1 MAEKIRGITI
11 ELSADTKGITK
22 GLNSINSQLKS
33 TQSQLKDVNKLL
45 KLDPKNTELLQQKQK
60 LLGDAVKE
68 TKDKLKELKEIQSRM
83 DAEGVDKNSAQY
95 QALQREII
103 ATEQDLEKAEKAQ
116 ADFNAEMQK
125 TAADAAKAESALG
138 RFKTSLGNIS
148 DKLKSVSEKAAE
160 MAQKTRGMSVA
171 AAGALTAIGGIAYK
185 AVQSADD
192 LNTLAKQTGFTTDEL
207 QKMQYASDRIDV
219 SMDTIT
225 GAAARMTKQL
235 GSNEDKF
242 ASLGVATRDV
252 NGNFRSTSDI
262 FFDTVTALGNIENE
276 TERDTVA
283 MDIFG
288 KSANELAGVID
299 DGGAALKNFGKEAED
314 AGLILDQETLNS
326 LNEVND
332 EIDKL
337 KAQGAASLAKAG
349 AAALKALQPVIEK
362 VAGAIAKILDFI
374 ANLSPETI
382 QIIVTILAVIA
393 AISPL
398 LSIISKLTAAISFL
412 ASPVGL
418 VIAAIAALIAIG
430 VLLYKNWD
438 TIKAKAQEIG
448 QSIATAWATLKE
460 NVAATWEAIKAAIV
474 EKFNSI
480 VAAVQGVITNIVTA
494 FQNLSASIQ
503 AAISTLGATVKSGLD
518 SAFAYIKQL
527 PAQALQWGKD
537 IIEGLK
543 NGILAK
549 VAEVAQAARE
559 LAQRIKDNIG
569 FSEPKEGP
577 LSNFHTYMPDMIDLM
592 VRGINENKGK
602 LNQAMVGLA
611 RGMSADINQ
620 NVMVTNPAKASS
632 SINLYIND
640 IKYNTDEYIDSSIT
654 DFVESMVRRGR
665 MYGRA

>member
-1 MAEKIRGITI
+1 MADRIKGITI
-11 ELSADTKGITK
+11 EIGGNTTELSKSLKGV
-22 GLNSINSQLKS
+22 NSQIKN
-33 TQSQLKDVNKLL
+33 TQAQLKDVEKLL
-45 KLDPKNTELLQQKQK
+45 KLDPKNTDLLRQKQK
-60 LLGDAVKE
+60 LLADAVNE
-68 TKDKLKELKEIQSRM
+68 TKDKLKQLKEAQAQM
-83 DAEGVDKNSAQY
+83 DASGVNKNSAQY

-103 ATEQDLEKAEKAQ
+103 ATEQDLKKAEAAYRSFGSVAKQ
-116 ADFNAEMQK
+116 QLQVVSQK
-125 TAADAAKAESALG
+125 TAEA
-138 RFKTSLGNIS
+138 
-148 DKLKSVSEKAAE
+148 
-160 MAQKTRGMSVA
+160 AQKTRAMSAA

-185 AVQSADD
+185 AAQNADD
-192 LNTLAKQTGFTTDEL
+192 LNTMAKQTGFTTAEL
-207 QKMQYASDRIDV
+207 QKMQYASERIDV
-219 SMDTIT
+219 SMETIT

-235 GSNEDKF
+235 GSNEEKF

-262 FFDTVTALGNIENE
+262 FYDTIAALGNIENE

-374 ANLSPETI
+374 ANLSPETM
-382 QIIVTILAVIA
+382 QIIITILAVIA

-398 LSIISKLTAAISFL
+398 LSIISKVTAAISFL

-480 VAAVQGVITNIVTA
+480 VAAIQGVITNIVTA
-494 FQNLSASIQ
+494 FQNLASSIQ
-503 AAISTLGATVKSGLD
+503 AAISTLGATVKSGLE

-543 NGILAK
+543 NGIMAK

-592 VRGINENKGK
+592 VKGIEQSKAK

-611 RGMSADINQ
+611 RDMSTDINQ
-620 NVMVTNPAKASS
+620 NVMFSQSPAGSG
-632 SINLYIND
+632 SITLYIND

>member
-60 LLGDAVKE
+60 LLADAVNQ
-68 TKDKLKELKEIQSRM
+68 TKAKLEELKQIQSRM
-83 DAEGVDKNSAQY
+83 DAEGVDKSSAQY

-125 TAADAAKAESALG
+125 SAADAAKAESALG

-262 FFDTVTALGNIENE
+262 FFDTVKALSQIQNE

-288 KSANELAGVID
+288 KSANELAGVVD
-299 DGGAALKNFGKEAED
+299 DGGAALRDFGKEAED
-314 AGLILDQETLNS
+314 AGLIMSQDTLDGLNQ
-326 LNEVND
+326 VND
-332 EIDKL
+332 EIDRL
-337 KAQGAASLAKAG
+337 KAQAVGTLAQAGAKA
-349 AAALKALQPVIEK
+349 LQALQPVLEK
-362 VAGAIAKILDFI
+362 VANAISKVLEYI
-374 ANLSPETI
+374 ASLSPETMK
-382 QIIVTILAVIA
+382 IILIVLAVIA

-398 LSIISKLTAAISFL
+398 MSLISGISAALSFL
-412 ASPVGL
+412 ISPIGL
-418 VIAAIAALIAIG
+418 IVAGIAAVIAIG

-438 TIKAKAQEIG
+438 EITAKATEMWENIKAKWEEFKTTTAATFEEIG
-448 QSIATAWATLKE
+448 NNLK
-460 NVAATWEAIKAAIV
+460 AKWESIKANVTNTVESIKQGIV
-474 EKFNSI
+474 DKFNSAKDTVLNVFESI
-480 VAAVQGVITNIVTA
+480 KSGIQEKIDAAKDFVHNAIEQIKGFFNFSWHLPHIALPHFSLVGQFSLNPPSVPHISVAWYKKAYEQPYLFDRPTVVGAMGFGDGNGAEMVYGKDNLLKDIKSA
-494 FQNLSASIQ
+494 MLSANNDSPIY
-503 AAISTLGATVKSGLD
+503 ITVQSVLD
-518 SAFAYIKQL
+518 
-527 PAQALQWGKD
+527 GR
-537 IIEGLK
+537 IIGES
-543 NGILAK
+543 
-549 VAEVAQAARE
+549 VSRYQRQTAR
-559 LAQRIKDNIG
+559 
-569 FSEPKEGP
+569 
-577 LSNFHTYMPDMIDLM
+577 
-592 VRGINENKGK
+592 
-602 LNQAMVGLA
+602 AMG
-611 RGMSADINQ
+611 
-620 NVMVTNPAKASS
+620 
-632 SINLYIND
+632 
-640 IKYNTDEYIDSSIT
+640 
-654 DFVESMVRRGR
+654 
-665 MYGRA
+665 

>member
-1 MAEKIRGITI
+1 MQEHIVGEDVTI
-11 ELSADTKGITK
+11 PEGVTVTFEEGCRIQFYDDRVYYNSPV
-22 GLNSINSQLKS
+22 LNKFNCVVINFCIVL
-33 TQSQLKDVNKLL
+33 TFYTPCKDVEKLL
-45 KLDPKNTELLQQKQK
+45 KLDPKNTDLLRQKQK
-60 LLGDAVKE
+60 LLADAVNE
-68 TKDKLKELKEIQSRM
+68 TKDKLKQLKEAQAQM
-83 DAEGVDKNSAQY
+83 DASGVDKNSAQY

-103 ATEQDLEKAEKAQ
+103 ATEQDLKKAQ
-116 ADFNAEMQK
+116 AAQREFGSV
-125 TAADAAKAESALG
+125 AKQQLQA
-138 RFKTSLGNIS
+138 
-148 DKLKSVSEKAAE
+148 VSQKAAE
-160 MAQKTRGMSVA
+160 LAQKTRGLSMA

-185 AVQSADD
+185 AAQNADD
-192 LNTLAKQTGFTTDEL
+192 LNTMAKQTGFTTDEL
-207 QKMQYASDRIDV
+207 QKMQYAADRIDV
-219 SMDTIT
+219 SMETIT

-262 FFDTVTALGNIENE
+262 FYDTVAALGNIENE

-430 VLLYKNWD
+430 VLLYKKWD

-460 NVAATWEAIKAAIV
+460 NVTATWEAIKAAIV

-480 VAAVQGVITNIVTA
+480 VAAIQGVITNIVTA
-494 FQNLSASIQ
+494 FQNLASSIQ
-503 AAISTLGATVKSGLD
+503 AAISTLGATVKAGLE
-518 SAFAYIKQL
+518 SAFAYIKQ
-527 PAQALQWGKD
+527 QK
-537 IIEGLK
+537 I
-543 NGILAK
+543 
-549 VAEVAQAARE
+549 
-559 LAQRIKDNIG
+559 
-569 FSEPKEGP
+569 
-577 LSNFHTYMPDMIDLM
+577 IDL
-592 VRGINENKGK
+592 
-602 LNQAMVGLA
+602 
-611 RGMSADINQ
+611 DIY
-620 NVMVTNPAKASS
+620 M
-632 SINLYIND
+632 
-640 IKYNTDEYIDSSIT
+640 DET
-654 DFVESMVRRGR
+654 
-665 MYGRA
+665 

>member
-1 MAEKIRGITI
+1 MADRIKGITI
-11 ELSADTKGITK
+11 EIGGNTTELSKSLKGV
-22 GLNSINSQLKS
+22 NSQIKN
-33 TQSQLKDVNKLL
+33 TQSQLKDVEKLL
-45 KLDPKNTELLQQKQK
+45 KFDPKNTELLRQKQK
-60 LLGDAVKE
+60 LLGDTVNE
-68 TKDKLKELKEIQSRM
+68 TKEKLKQLKQAQAQM
-83 DAEGVDKNSAQY
+83 DASGVDKNSAQY

-103 ATEQDLEKAEKAQ
+103 ATEQDLKKAEAAYRSFGSVAKQQLQ
-116 ADFNAEMQK
+116 AVSQKSAE
-125 TAADAAKAESALG
+125 L
-138 RFKTSLGNIS
+138 
-148 DKLKSVSEKAAE
+148 
-160 MAQKTRGMSVA
+160 AQKTRGLSTA
-171 AAGALTAIGGIAYK
+171 AAGALTAIGGLAYK
-185 AVQSADD
+185 AAQNSDD
-192 LNTLAKQTGFTTDEL
+192 LNTLAKQTGFTTAEL
-207 QKMQYASDRIDV
+207 QKMQYAADRIDV
-219 SMDTIT
+219 SMETIT

-262 FFDTVTALGNIENE
+262 FYDTVTALSQIQNE

-288 KSANELAGVID
+288 RSANELAGVID
-299 DGGAALKNFGKEAED
+299 DGGAALKEFGQEAED
-314 AGLILDQETLNS
+314 AGLILDQDTLDS
-326 LNEVND
+326 LNQVND
-332 EIDKL
+332 EIDRL

-349 AAALKALQPVIEK
+349 AAALQALTPVIEK
-362 VAGAIAKILDFI
+362 VAGAISKVLEFI
-374 ANLSPETI
+374 AGLSPETM
-382 QIIVTILAVIA
+382 QMIVTILAVIA

-398 LSIISKLTAAISFL
+398 LSIISKVTAAISFL

-460 NVAATWEAIKAAIV
+460 NVAATWEAIKQAIV
-474 EKFNSI
+474 DKFNSI

-494 FQNLSASIQ
+494 FQGLSASIQ

-527 PAQALQWGKD
+527 PGKAVQWGKD

-543 NGILAK
+543 NGIMAK
-549 VAEVAQAARE
+549 VAEVASAARE

-592 VRGINENKGK
+592 VKGINENKNK

-611 RGMSADINQ
+611 RGMSTDINQ
-620 NVMVTNPAKASS
+620 NVMLSQPSKASGG
-632 SINLYIND
+632 ITLYID
-640 IKYNTDEYIDSSIT
+640 GIKYNTDEYIDSSIT
-654 DFVESMVRRGR
+654 DFVENMVRRGR